1 VEEIAV
7 IRACLARMP
16 RQDPQ
21 ATIDL
26 SLQVLERLAKDDLVR
41 RAALLHNL
49 GWGYLTLGDA
59 AAANRAF
66 DDAQHA
72 ARASGSY
79 YLAVMAVDAR
89 VSIACRQGRLREA
102 ATICRKGLD
111 DMGEPVEETGQ
122 PLPIS
127 GALTISLGSIV
138 LEQGDLQGAGRL
150 LVEGLQRVRGTLEPG
165 SWIRGYAALARFRQ
179 AQGDVAGAL
188 HLIEQIEKLWP
199 EMESDTYA
207 AALRVRV
214 WLWQSQH
221 DPQLLV
227 RAERSAREVLPHF
240 DDGKDIPAC
249 ADEWRYA
256 RCMALVRLR
265 IAQHRA
271 QGQPDLGPVLNF
283 LARQIRVNEDGGWN
297 ECVIELL
304 ILQALALDAQGNARH
319 ALDATGRALALAE
332 PAGYLR
338 IFVDEG
344 PPVARLLYEAAARG
358 VVPEYA
364 GRLLAAFPAAEPP
377 RDGLLRVADTGV
389 EMVEP
394 LSGREL
400 EVLGLVAEGLS
411 NREIAQ
417 RLVISPKTVKRHTSS
432 IYGKLGVHS
441 RTQAVAKARNL
452 GILPLDRA

>member
-16 RQDPQ
+16 GQDPQ
-21 ATIDL
+21 ATVAL
-26 SLQVLERLAKDDLVR
+26 SLQVLGRLAKDDWVR
-41 RAALLHNL
+41 RAALLYNL
-49 GWGYLTLGDA
+49 GWGHLRLGDT

-66 DDAQHA
+66 DDARHA
-72 ARASGSY
+72 ARAGGSHY
-79 YLAVMAVDAR
+79 LDVLAVEAEVAIVR
-89 VSIACRQGRLREA
+89 RQGRLHEA
-102 ATICRKGLD
+102 AAMCRKVLG
-111 DMGEPVEETGQ
+111 DMLEPAEGMGQ

-127 GALTISLGSIV
+127 GALTISLGRIV
-138 LEQGDLQGAGRL
+138 LEQGDLEGAERL
-150 LVEGLQRVRGTLEPG
+150 LVEGLKQVQGTLELA
-165 SWIRGYAALARFRQ
+165 SWARGYASLARLKQ
-179 AQGDVAGAL
+179 AQGDVSGAL
-188 HLIEQIEKLWP
+188 HSIERIEKLWP

-207 AALRVRV
+207 AAFRVRI

-221 DPQLLV
+221 DPKLLA
-227 RAERSAREVLPHF
+227 RAERDAREVLPHF

-256 RCMALVRLR
+256 RCTALVRLR
-265 IAQHRA
+265 IAQRRA
-271 QGQPDLGPVLNF
+271 QGQPDLGRVLDF
-283 LARQIRVNEDGGWN
+283 LARQLRVNEEGGWN

-304 ILQALALDAQGNARH
+304 VLQALALDAQGDTRH
-319 ALDATGRALALAE
+319 ALDAVRRALALAE
-332 PAGYLR
+332 PEGYLR

-344 PPVARLLYEAAARG
+344 PPMARLLHEAAARG
-358 VVPEYA
+358 IVPEYA
-364 GRLLAAFPAAEPP
+364 GRLLAAFPAVEPP

-400 EVLGLVAEGLS
+400 EVLRLVAQGLS

-417 RLVISPKTVKRHTSS
+417 TLVISPKTVKRHTSS